1 MAINLTHAQRVI
13 LAAAAAR
20 DSGLVLP
27 LPGSLRGN
35 EGTFGVILKSLL
47 ARGLVTERPVLADET
62 AWRGAGGHGA
72 TTLVISAEG
81 LRELGVAPDHFASVD
96 DIPREDSSRP
106 SSTLEGSGISDGS
119 EVDFQPSSQPRTGSK
134 LHALIAALNRPD
146 GATIADLMAETG
158 WQAHSVRGA
167 ISGNL
172 KKKLR
177 LQVSSE
183 AVEGRGRVYRITGE
197 AVA

>member
-1 MAINLTHAQRVI
+1 MSTKLSDAQRVI

-27 LPGSLRGN
+27 IPDSVRGN
-35 EGTFGVILKSLL
+35 EGTFGIILKSLL
-47 ARGLVTERPVLADET
+47 ARGLIAERPVLADEIVWHDK
-62 AWRGAGGHGA
+62 AGAGG
-72 TTLVISAEG
+72 TTLVISADG
-81 LRELGVAPDHFASVD
+81 LRELGVEPDHSASVD

-106 SSTLEGSGISDGS
+106 SSTREGSGVSDGR
-119 EVDFQPSSQPRTGSK
+119 EVDFQPSSQLKIGSK
-134 LHALIAALNRPD
+134 LHALIAALNRPE
-146 GATIADLMAETG
+146 GATIADLMAETC

-172 KKKLR
+172 KKKLK
-177 LQVSSE
+177 LQVTSE
-183 AVEGRGRVYRITGE
+183 AVEGRGRVYRIAGE